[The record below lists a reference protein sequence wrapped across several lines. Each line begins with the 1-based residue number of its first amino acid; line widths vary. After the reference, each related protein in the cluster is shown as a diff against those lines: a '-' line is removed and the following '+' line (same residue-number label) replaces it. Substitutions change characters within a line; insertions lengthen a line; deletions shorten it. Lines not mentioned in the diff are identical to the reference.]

1 MASVMG
7 LIKARLGNYIEQV
20 TQTNA
25 DCALSKDAV
34 VGMTITKE
42 LIPTKAKLE
51 DADISKYIIVPP
63 NTFVYNPRTHGKHI
77 GFGFNDTMRSALIS
91 WNNAAFRISPA
102 KRGELDARYLFL
114 HFSRDEWDREA
125 CFCSW
130 GSSTEVFSWNALCD
144 MQIYL
149 PPIEVQRKYVAIY
162 EAMLGNQRAY
172 EQGLDDLKLTCDA
185 LVEKLMRE
193 ARHEAI
199 GPYIEQSDARNNARI
214 YGEKDVRGLSVS
226 KCIIET
232 NANLTGV
239 NLSNYK
245 IICPD
250 ELAYVADTSRRGEK
264 ISIAHNETDETY
276 ITSAI
281 NTVFHVKKSAE
292 QKLLPSYLMLFF
304 GRSEFDRYARFNSWG
319 SARETFDWAE
329 MCDVRIP
336 LPDITVQRYAVEL
349 YQAWRTRLAIND
361 RLKAQLKNICPILI
375 RGSIEEASK

>member
-1 MASVMG
+1 MG
-7 LIKARLGNYIEQV
+7 LNRVRLGELIKRSDAR
-20 TQTNA
+20 NA
-25 DCALSKDAV
+25 DEKYCVDHV
-34 VGMTITKE
+34 RGMSVEKVF
-42 LIPTKAKLE
+42 IPTKADMRGVSLKPYKLVE
-51 DADISKYIIVPP
+51 PDWFAYVTITSRNSDKITLARNTSKDTYIVSSSYEVF
-63 NTFVYNPRTHGKHI
+63 FVS
-77 GFGFNDTMRSALIS
+77 DS
-91 WNNAAFRISPA
+91 
-102 KRGELDARYLFL
+102 KRLDSNYLFM
-114 HFSRDEWDREA
+114 FFNRAEFDRYA
-125 CFCSW
+125 RFNSW
-130 GSSTEVFSWNALCD
+130 GSAREAFSWEDFCD
-144 MQIYL
+144 IEIEL

-162 EAMLGNQRAY
+162 EAMLANHRAY

-193 ARHEAI
+193 LRHEAI

-239 NLSNYK
+239 NLGNYK
-245 IICPD
+245 IIRPD

-264 ISIAHNETDETY
+264 ISIALNETDDTY

-281 NTVFHVKKSAE
+281 NTVFHVKKTAE
-292 QKLLPSYLMLFF
+292 QKLLPGYLMLFF

-336 LPDITVQRYAVEL
+336 LPDIAVQRYVVEL
-349 YQAWRTRLAIND
+349 YQAWRTRLTINE
-361 RLKAQLKNICPILI
+361 RLKAKLKDLCPILI
-375 RGSIEEASK
+375 RGSVEEASR

>member
-1 MASVMG
+1 M
-7 LIKARLGNYIEQV
+7 
-20 TQTNA
+20 
-25 DCALSKDAV
+25 
-34 VGMTITKE
+34 E
-42 LIPTKAKLE
+42 LTKASLWHYLELVERPNSEAVYGIDDVRGVNNQKLMIRTKADVSSRDFTKFQIVMPGEFFFNHRTSRNGSKFSITYNYDDVPHIVTE
-51 DADISKYIIVPP
+51 DYV
-63 NTFVYNPRTHGKHI
+63 V
-77 GFGFNDTMRSALIS
+77 
-91 WNNAAFRISPA
+91 FRVTNE
-102 KRGELDARYLFL
+102 GELCPGWLYLYVCRNEYDRYVIQN
-114 HFSRDEWDREA
+114 
-125 CFCSW
+125 SW
-130 GSSTEVFSWNALCD
+130 GSSTEFFNWEDFCETEIL
-144 MQIYL
+144 L

-162 EAMLGNQRAY
+162 EAMLANQRAY
-172 EQGLDDLKLTCDA
+172 ERGLDDLKLTCDA

-193 ARHEAI
+193 LSHEAI

-239 NLSNYK
+239 NLGNYK

-264 ISIAHNETDETY
+264 ISIALNETDDTY

-281 NTVFHVKKSAE
+281 NTVFRVKKSAG
-292 QKLLPSYLMLFF
+292 QKLLPGYLMLFF

-349 YQAWRTRLAIND
+349 YQAWRTRLAINE
-361 RLKAQLKNICPILI
+361 RLKSRIKDICPILV
-375 RGSIEEASK
+375 RGSIEEASR

>member
-1 MASVMG
+1 MG
-7 LIKARLGNYIEQV
+7 LNKVRLGDFIEVSTANNKALGYGSDLIRGV
-20 TQTNA
+20 TTEGFLRDPKGDVRSVDLAPYKIVRQNA
-25 DCALSKDAV
+25 
-34 VGMTITKE
+34 
-42 LIPTKAKLE
+42 
-51 DADISKYIIVPP
+51 
-63 NTFVYNPRTHGKHI
+63 FVYNPSRLDLGSIARCTEELCIVSHLYI
-77 GFGFNDTMRSALIS
+77 VFYL
-91 WNNAAFRISPA
+91 NAAGLRAIDPAWLYMYLRRSEFMREVTFRNFGSQRPEFNFKKMSDI
-102 KRGELDARYLFL
+102 ELP
-114 HFSRDEWDREA
+114 
-125 CFCSW
+125 
-130 GSSTEVFSWNALCD
+130 
-144 MQIYL
+144 L
-149 PPIEVQRKYVAIY
+149 PPIEVQREYVAIY
-162 EAMLGNQRAY
+162 EAMLANQRAY
-172 EQGLDDLKLTCDA
+172 ERGLDDLKLTCDA

-193 ARHEAI
+193 LSHEAI

-239 NLSNYK
+239 NLGNYK

-264 ISIAHNETDETY
+264 ISIALNETDDTY

-281 NTVFHVKKSAE
+281 NTVFRVKKSAG
-292 QKLLPSYLMLFF
+292 QKLLPGYLMLFF

-349 YQAWRTRLAIND
+349 YQAWRTRLAINE
-361 RLKAQLKNICPILI
+361 RLKSRIKDICPILV
-375 RGSIEEASK
+375 RGSIEEASM

>member
-1 MASVMG
+1 MG
-7 LIKARLGNYIEQV
+7 LNRVRLGELIKRSDAR
-20 TQTNA
+20 NA
-25 DCALSKDAV
+25 DEKYCVDHV
-34 VGMTITKE
+34 RGMSVEKVF
-42 LIPTKAKLE
+42 IPTKADMRGVSLKPYKLVE
-51 DADISKYIIVPP
+51 PDWFAYVTITSRNSDKITLARNTSKDTYIVSSSYEVF
-63 NTFVYNPRTHGKHI
+63 FVS
-77 GFGFNDTMRSALIS
+77 DS
-91 WNNAAFRISPA
+91 
-102 KRGELDARYLFL
+102 KRLDSNYLFM
-114 HFSRDEWDREA
+114 FFNRAEFDRYA
-125 CFCSW
+125 RFNSW
-130 GSSTEVFSWNALCD
+130 GSAREAFSWEDFCD
-144 MQIYL
+144 IEIEL

-162 EAMLGNQRAY
+162 EAMLANHRAY

-193 ARHEAI
+193 LRHEAI

-239 NLSNYK
+239 NLGNYK
-245 IICPD
+245 IIRPD

-264 ISIAHNETDETY
+264 ISIALNETDDTY

-292 QKLLPSYLMLFF
+292 QKLLPGYLMLFF

-336 LPDITVQRYAVEL
+336 LPDIAVQRYVVEL
-349 YQAWRTRLAIND
+349 YQAWRTRLTINE
-361 RLKAQLKNICPILI
+361 RLKAKLKDLCPILI
-375 RGSIEEASK
+375 RGSVEEASR